1 MCNNFLSQLAFIL
14 PELLIT
20 LGTVVLLM
28 VGAFYTKNSYRNVGF
43 FSLCLLVLAAA
54 FLNVVPSSGTAFN
67 GAVSVDNFTKY
78 IKLLILVGSFSSIIM
93 AYNKQGACAKF
104 ELFILYL
111 FATVGM
117 LLMVSAA
124 NMLSLYLSLE
134 LQSLA
139 LYALAAFS
147 RNNLRSSEAG
157 AKYFI
162 LGSLSSGILLYGI
175 SLIYGCTGQ
184 IGFYEIFAYFANTNY
199 TPALVFGVVFV
210 IIAMAFKISA
220 APFHMWAPDVYE
232 GSPTIVTAFFAG
244 APKIASFAL
253 LTRLAIHSFA
263 PLTAGPDVMHAWQ
276 QLIMIISVCSML
288 IGAFGAIGQ
297 TNIKRLIAYS
307 SIGHI
312 GYILVSLISGT
323 TYAIFGVVTYLT
335 IYLATTIGLFS
346 FLLVLKNEH
355 FVLDIKDLSGL
366 NKSNSLLATA
376 VTIYMFSLAGIPPL
390 AGFFAKWYAF
400 AAAVQSGF
408 VALALVGVV
417 TSVIS
422 AFYYLRVIKII
433 WFDDPKLSF
442 DNHSK
447 PLLYLIGITS
457 AFLVF
462 YIIFAGKL
470 NGIISIVA
478 NSLY

>member
-1 MCNNFLSQLAFIL
+1 M
-14 PELLIT
+14 
-20 LGTVVLLM
+20 
-28 VGAFYTKNSYRNVGF
+28 
-43 FSLCLLVLAAA
+43 
-54 FLNVVPSSGTAFN
+54 
-67 GAVSVDNFTKY
+67 
-78 IKLLILVGSFSSIIM
+78 
-93 AYNKQGACAKF
+93 
-104 ELFILYL
+104 
-111 FATVGM
+111 
-117 LLMVSAA
+117 
-124 NMLSLYLSLE
+124 
-134 LQSLA
+134 
-139 LYALAAFS
+139 
-147 RNNLRSSEAG
+147 
-157 AKYFI
+157 
-162 LGSLSSGILLYGI
+162 
-175 SLIYGCTGQ
+175 
-184 IGFYEIFAYFANTNY
+184 
-199 TPALVFGVVFV
+199 
-210 IIAMAFKISA
+210 
-220 APFHMWAPDVYE
+220 
-232 GSPTIVTAFFAG
+232 
-244 APKIASFAL
+244 
-253 LTRLAIHSFA
+253 
-263 PLTAGPDVMHAWQ
+263 
-276 QLIMIISVCSML
+276 
-288 IGAFGAIGQ
+288 
-297 TNIKRLIAYS
+297 
-307 SIGHI
+307 
-312 GYILVSLISGT
+312 
-323 TYAIFGVVTYLT
+323 
-335 IYLATTIGLFS
+335 FS